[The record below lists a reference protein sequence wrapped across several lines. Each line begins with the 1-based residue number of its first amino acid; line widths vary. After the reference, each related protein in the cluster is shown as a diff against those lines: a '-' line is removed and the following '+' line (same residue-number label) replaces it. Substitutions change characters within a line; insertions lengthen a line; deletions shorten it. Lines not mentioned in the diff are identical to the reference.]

1 MQRNRDEIRWDLQC
15 NIVDQFFSL
24 RDRPELRPRR
34 LLKLKTVWRRE
45 PGCHSHGLSMM
56 NAKVIDL
63 ISLEYSALEHLL
75 NRHDIE
81 ANFRKPDTDESD
93 LQVMQ
98 RFHRRNTAPK
108 PALSTKDTTLVF
120 FQISIRCLEGPNA
133 RVFADTSSSQER
145 ASQNDVGTTAPKNTV
160 V

>member
-1 MQRNRDEIRWDLQC
+1 
-15 NIVDQFFSL
+15 
-24 RDRPELRPRR
+24 
-34 LLKLKTVWRRE
+34 
-45 PGCHSHGLSMM
+45 MM

-108 PALSTKDTTLVF
+108 PALATNDTPLVF
-120 FQISIRCLEGPNA
+120 FSDKYS
-133 RVFADTSSSQER
+133 VYTS
-145 ASQNDVGTTAPKNTV
+145 VLLITTSELGHRNYLCC
-160 V
+160 